1 MIIFVFTTISFF
13 ILPTLTAAHNGARD
27 ELGGHFRKADC
38 VYLLHE
44 PSSLAKTAANMDELI
59 QLIKKYN
66 SNSSCASGLS
76 KENVD
81 LEGYSFPN
89 QNETGQKEVSTP
101 SDNISSTE
109 EPNDAIKLGTRYP
122 AELVK
127 CTDGDTAQFKINGQ
141 TYITRFLYI
150 DTPESTNKIEPFGK
164 EASTYT
170 CSFLRSGNITLET
183 DGDRVFD
190 KYNRLLA
197 WVWVDDQLLQEEIT
211 KAGFVEDFY
220 DYGDY
225 LYEDRIVS
233 SMAEAKKLSKGMY
246 ATTVEEMDEI
256 ENRTVAIPDKT
267 EEAVTDPTQTEK
279 IDNNQKDESSETKE
293 KNSEENGISDKVIIG
308 LLVIVFLYYFIRR
321 KNRK

>member
-1 MIIFVFTTISFF
+1 MIIFVFTIFSFF

-44 PSSLAKTAANMDELI
+44 PSSIAKTAANMEELI

-76 KENVD
+76 KEKVD

-89 QNETGQKEVSTP
+89 QSKTDQTEVLPP
-101 SDNISSTE
+101 SVDMSSTE
-109 EPNDAIKLGTRYP
+109 GPNEAIKLGMRYP

-127 CTDGDTAQFKINGQ
+127 CIDGDTAHFKINGQ
-141 TYITRFLYI
+141 TYKTRFLYI

-170 CSFLRSGNITLET
+170 CSYLRSGNITLET

-211 KAGFVEDFY
+211 KAGLVEDFY
-220 DYGDY
+220 DYGNY

-233 SMAEAKKLSKGMY
+233 AMAEAKKLSKGMY
-246 ATTVEEMDEI
+246 APSDEEKNDI
-256 ENRTVAIPDKT
+256 ENKSVAIPDKT
-267 EEAVTDPTQTEK
+267 EETSTDNTQTEK
-279 IDNNQKDESSETKE
+279 IDNNQKDESSKAKE
-293 KNSEENGISDKVIIG
+293 KKNEENGISDKVIIG
-308 LLVIVFLYYFIRR
+308 LLVIVFLYIFIKR